1 MHDNDPISIISTI
14 TRQNRRI
21 AQFDQGCR
29 MKAEP
34 RQRLPRFAV
43 FIDAENVSPK
53 FADGIFKKITQL
65 GNAPVRLIY
74 GNLSDPNLKGWA
86 EVLPDHSLE
95 RRDPAVKGRNSADMA
110 IVIDAMDLLHD
121 SRINGFCLVSSD
133 SDFTGLAARLRREGA
148 KVYGFGEKK
157 TPDCFRRAC
166 DRFISLEGLLPRKPV
181 PKPSGV
187 PPSPN
192 SKARKPPSA
201 AVPILAKALSQIESK
216 DGWALLG
223 PVGQQI
229 PKLFSDF
236 DIRTYGLSKL
246 SSLVRKTG
254 AFEID
259 ENNGPMRIRR
269 AKRWNPT
276 PPGRQ
281 VQDLNQPAGSSAR
294 QRSS

>member
-1 MHDNDPISIISTI
+1 
-14 TRQNRRI
+14 
-21 AQFDQGCR
+21 

-43 FIDAENVSPK
+43 FIDAENVPPK
-53 FADGIFKKITQL
+53 FADGIFREIAQL
-65 GNAPVRLIY
+65 GDAPVRLIY
-74 GNLSDPNLKGWA
+74 GNLSDPNLKGWT

-121 SRINGFCLVSSD
+121 GRIHGFCLISSD

-148 KVYGFGEKK
+148 NVYGFGEKK

-166 DRFISLEGLLPRKPV
+166 NRFISLESLLPRKP
-181 PKPSGV
+181 
-187 PPSPN
+187 
-192 SKARKPPSA
+192 ARKPIAVSPSILPNSNA
-201 AVPILAKALSQIESK
+201 LKPPSDAVPILNKALSRIESE
-216 DGWALLG
+216 DGWARLG
-223 PVGQQI
+223 QVGQQI

-236 DIRTYGLSKL
+236 DIRTYGFSKL
-246 SSLVRKTG
+246 SRLVRKTG

-259 ENNGPMRIRR
+259 ENNGPIRIRR

-276 PPGRQ
+276 TPGRQ
-281 VQDLNQPAGSSAR
+281 VQDLSLSAGSSAR
-294 QRSS
+294 QRPS